1 MAEDRKPLLF
11 LPFHLILAAIQV
23 IPKKPVGVSK
33 QTQTREMRATKNKIS
48 DCEIVDKSMK
58 AKPADVK

>member
-1 MAEDRKPLLF
+1 MAEQDRKPLLF

-48 DCEIVDKSMK
+48 DCEIVD
-58 AKPADVK
+58 